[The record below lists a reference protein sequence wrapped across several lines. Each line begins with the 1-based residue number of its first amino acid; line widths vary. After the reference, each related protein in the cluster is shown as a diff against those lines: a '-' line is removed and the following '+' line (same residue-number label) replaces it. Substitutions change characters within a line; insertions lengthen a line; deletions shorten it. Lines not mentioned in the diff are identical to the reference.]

1 MYAGNQFYLNLHG
14 YDMRMSVYVHIQVNV
29 MIACHF
35 KTLWVQESLALSSAQ
50 SSSRAQY
57 YDCFCC

>member
-1 MYAGNQFYLNLHG
+1 MYVGNQFYFKSTC
-14 YDMRMSVYVHIQVNV
+14 MSVYVHIQVNS

-35 KTLWVQESLALSSAQ
+35 TCAYKTLWVQESLALSSAQ